1 MNTIRIVTQTARR
14 VQKRI
19 WDEIVMLVRD
29 GCILVFGM
37 LLGAIITAAMLRGP
51 M

>member
-1 MNTIRIVTQTARR
+1 LNTIRIVTQTARR